1 MNFLN
6 HLEVWLDEANL
17 RSTTIVAAKGD
28 EIEKELELRLHLH
41 EPRIKRVEM
50 DIHNVRA
57 GKKII
62 IFNKVLR
69 KIQILFIL
77 IKLSL

>member
-6 HLEVWLDEANL
+6 HIELWIEEAKV
-17 RSTTIVAAKGD
+17 RSGTIVAAKSA

-50 DIHNVRA
+50 DVHNVRA
-57 GKKII
+57 G
-62 IFNKVLR
+62 
-69 KIQILFIL
+69 
-77 IKLSL
+77 